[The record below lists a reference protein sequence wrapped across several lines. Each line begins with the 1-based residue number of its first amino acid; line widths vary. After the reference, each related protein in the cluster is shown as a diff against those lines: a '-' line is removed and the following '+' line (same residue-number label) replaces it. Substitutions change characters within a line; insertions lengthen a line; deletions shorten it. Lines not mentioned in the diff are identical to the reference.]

1 MAKERTMNPISAI
14 LVSTLLAT
22 AAYAPHSIA
31 ASPDGPAGW
40 LDASAAVDALAPG
53 EFEWHVAPASVQGP
67 LVIVVSLG
75 DQRAWVFRNGE
86 RVATSTVSTGKPG
99 KETPTGVFPILAKKR
114 VHHSNLYDAAPMPF
128 MQRLTW
134 DGIALHAGR
143 IPGHPASHG
152 CVRLPKEFARAL
164 FELTA
169 RDETVVISP
178 DGRVASLL
186 AVGLPEW
193 QARQVGREDAME
205 SAMLADANAVDAG
218 DIGGDSFA
226 TPGSAAMTP

>member
-1 MAKERTMNPISAI
+1 MHPIPAV
-14 LVSTLLAT
+14 LLCTLLAIG
-22 AAYAPHSIA
+22 APA
-31 ASPDGPAGW
+31 PEAN
-40 LDASAAVDALAPG
+40 AAVPGDEAAAWVDVGTPADTLAPG
-53 EFEWHVAPASVQGP
+53 EFQWHAAPDTVQGP

-75 DQRAWVFRNGE
+75 DQRAWVFRNGQ

-114 VHHSNLYDAAPMPF
+114 MHHSNLYDAAPMPF

-152 CVRLPKEFARAL
+152 CVRLPKEFARQL

-178 DGRVASLL
+178 DGSLASLL

-193 QARQVGREDAME
+193 QARQVGRDA
-205 SAMLADANAVDAG
+205 ATDDTRFADADAG
-218 DIGGDSFA
+218 AAGDLGGASFA
-226 TPGSAAMTP
+226 SQGSAAMTP

>member
-1 MAKERTMNPISAI
+1 MNPVPAV
-14 LVSTLLAT
+14 LLSTLMLSTLIAK
-22 AAYAPHSIA
+22 AAQAQDSLDAPGVDEA
-31 ASPDGPAGW
+31 NW
-40 LDASAAVDALAPG
+40 LDASVANDTLAPG
-53 EFEWHVAPASVQGP
+53 EFEWQTPPSTVQGP

-75 DQRAWVFRNGE
+75 DQRAWVFRNGQ

-114 VHHSNLYDAAPMPF
+114 MHHSNLYDAAPMPF

-152 CVRLPKEFARAL
+152 CVRLPAEFARQL
-164 FELTA
+164 FEITA

-178 DGRVASLL
+178 DGSVASLL

-193 QARQVGREDAME
+193 QARQVGREGATQHAMFAGAE
-205 SAMLADANAVDAG
+205 S
-218 DIGGDSFA
+218 GGPASHAFFA
-226 TPGSAAMTP
+226 TPDSAAMTP